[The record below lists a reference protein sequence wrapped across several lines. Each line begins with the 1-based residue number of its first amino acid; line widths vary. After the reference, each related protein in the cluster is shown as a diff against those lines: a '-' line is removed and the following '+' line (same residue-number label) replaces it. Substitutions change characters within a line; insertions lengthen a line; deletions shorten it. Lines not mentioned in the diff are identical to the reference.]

1 MDLWN
6 VIVSLATITV
16 LGIIASY
23 IGSRRI
29 NDRLLSQ
36 AKL

>member
-1 MDLWN
+1 MELLN
-6 VIVSLATITV
+6 VLIALSTIVV
-16 LGIIASY
+16 LGVIASY

>member
-1 MDLWN
+1 VAD
-6 VIVSLATITV
+6 SLVTIAV